1 MWTQTPVTVLSSHP
15 PQKHIPS
22 NRAAMPL
29 NFFSSLLGYLLRGAC
44 VFWEFLSLAPYFLS
58 VSDFRKLMRAA

>member
-1 MWTQTPVTVLSSHP
+1 MWTQTPVTALSSHP
-15 PQKHIPS
+15 SQKQIPS

-44 VFWEFLSLAPYFLS
+44 VFFGGVFSS
-58 VSDFRKLMRAA
+58 VFFVGE

>member
-1 MWTQTPVTVLSSHP
+1 MWTQTPLTVLSSHP

-44 VFWEFLSLAPYFLS
+44 VFGGALAPYFLS

>member
-15 PQKHIPS
+15 PQKLIPS
-22 NRAAMPL
+22 YRAAMPL
-29 NFFSSLLGYLLRGAC
+29 NFFSFLLGYLLRGAC
-44 VFWEFLSLAPYFLS
+44 VFLGGALAPYFLS

>member
-22 NRAAMPL
+22 YRAAMPL

-44 VFWEFLSLAPYFLS
+44 VFLGVAGFSS
-58 VSDFRKLMRAA
+58 VFFVGE